1 MFHRNVKALS
11 CLGGKTIGGWRLVNL
26 QVIGDFLTKVP
37 VSSRLIGDVGGTN
50 ARFAWQTDPAAPL
63 TLIERLPCA
72 DFESIGA
79 AIQTYLNNH
88 GLPTPRSCAIGIA
101 TPITGDRV
109 QMTNHH
115 WSFSIAA
122 LKNHYQFEQFMVIND
137 FTALALA
144 LPEIARSELH
154 QIGPGAE
161 VEGSPKAL
169 IGAGTGL
176 GVSGLLPS
184 GKSDWVPI
192 SGEGGHVSLSAQTEE
207 EAAVIANL
215 RTRFGHVSAERVLS
229 GPGLVNL
236 YEASAAI
243 DSRSPAL
250 NIPEEILQAS
260 DTDPDCK
267 RAVQW
272 FCAFLGSVAGDLALT
287 LGARGGVYIG
297 GGIAPR
303 LLAILERSE
312 FRARFEDK
320 GRFRS
325 YLSTIPTWVIVS
337 EHSPALIG
345 AARALER

>member
-1 MFHRNVKALS
+1 V
-11 CLGGKTIGGWRLVNL
+11 V
-26 QVIGDFLTKVP
+26 GDFLTKVP
-37 VSSRLIGDVGGTN
+37 GSSRLIGDVGGTN
-50 ARFAWQTDPAAPL
+50 VRFAWQSDPAAPL
-63 TLIERLPCA
+63 TLIERLSSA
-72 DFESIGA
+72 DFESIGS
-79 AIQTYLNNH
+79 AIQTYLTNH
-88 GLPTPRSCAIGIA
+88 ELPTPRGCAIGIA

-115 WSFSIAA
+115 WSFSISA
-122 LKNHYQFEQFMVIND
+122 LQNHFQFEQLVVIND

-144 LPEIARSELH
+144 LPGIDRSELR
-154 QIGPGAE
+154 QIGPGVE
-161 VEGSPKAL
+161 VDRSPKAL

-207 EAAVIANL
+207 EAAVIAHL

-229 GPGLVNL
+229 GLGLVNL
-236 YEASAAI
+236 YEASAAM
-243 DSRSPAL
+243 DSSSPKF
-250 NIPEEILQAS
+250 NTPEKILQAS
-260 DTDPDCK
+260 DSDPDCE
-267 RAVQW
+267 RALQW

-303 LLAILERSE
+303 LLAHLEASM

-320 GRFRS
+320 GRFKS